1 MTDTHTPAVEPV
13 SGGDATPALH
23 ALAHPREDYAYA
35 FLDAFAKRELRR
47 RTLKAI
53 AIPGYQVPYAS
64 RELPIA
70 RGWGTGGL
78 QISLALVGPESVV
91 KVIDQG
97 SDDSVNAA
105 NLRRFI
111 TRMSGAATT
120 TDALACTLLQSRH
133 RIPEEVLREGQVL
146 ILQVPDPEPLRAVQS
161 DSSAAHQMHADAD
174 YGQMWLVLYE
184 QLVRYKQ
191 YLQGASYPSLV
202 NGRYLISPSPIP
214 RWDTP
219 KLHQAAHLT
228 LLAAGREKRLYAV
241 PPYTDVRPLEFHDVP
256 FAVEDQR
263 GWRDEALNAVHKF
276 MNELP
281 QADGTSRYELSDSG
295 YAEKLALVR
304 DGQPERAPGPTYYD
318 DEGNFYHAGYLRP
331 PVRPE

>member
-1 MTDTHTPAVEPV
+1 MTTRLEELSSQPDGY
-13 SGGDATPALH
+13 S
-23 ALAHPREDYAYA
+23 YA
-35 FLDAFAKRELRR
+35 FLDAYAKRELRR

-78 QISLALVGPESVV
+78 QVTLSLVGPESIV

-97 SDDSVNAA
+97 ADDSVNAA

-111 TRMSGAATT
+111 TRMSGADTT
-120 TDALACTLLQSRH
+120 TDATQATLLQSRH
-133 RIPEEVLREGQVL
+133 RIPEEVMGEGQIL
-146 ILQVPDPEPLRAVQS
+146 ILQVPDPEPLRAVQA
-161 DSSAAHQMHADAD
+161 DSSKTHEMHADAD

-191 YLQGASYPSLV
+191 YIQGASYPSLV
-202 NGRYLISPSPIP
+202 NGRYVISPSPIP

-228 LLAAGREKRLYAV
+228 LLSAGREKRLYAV
-241 PPYTDVRPLEFHDVP
+241 PPYTDVYPLEFSDIP
-256 FAVEDQR
+256 FQVEDQR
-263 GWRDEALNAVHKF
+263 GWVSLRTGAQNKF
-276 MNELP
+276 MNEIP
-281 QADGTSRYELSDSG
+281 QADGSALYELSDTG
-295 YAEKLALVR
+295 YLEKLIAS
-304 DGQPERAPGPTYYD
+304 DAAPAPTYYD
-318 DEGNFYHAGYLRP
+318 NEGQFYHAGYLKP
-331 PVRPE
+331 PVTPA

>member
-1 MTDTHTPAVEPV
+1 MTTFNQLEQ
-13 SGGDATPALH
+13 
-23 ALAHPREDYAYA
+23 LAAPREDFAYG
-35 FLDAFAKRELRR
+35 FLDSYAKRELRR

-78 QISLALVGPESVV
+78 QVSLALVGPESVV

-97 SDDSVNAA
+97 ADDSVNAA

-111 TRMSGAATT
+111 QRMSGASSTRDTLAATI
-120 TDALACTLLQSRH
+120 LQSRH
-133 RIPEEVLREGQVL
+133 RIPEEIMREGQVL
-146 ILQVPDPEPLRAVQS
+146 VLQVPDPEPLRAVES
-161 DSSAAHQMHADAD
+161 DSSQAHQMHADAD

-191 YLQGASYPSLV
+191 YLQGASYPSMV
-202 NGRYLISPSPIP
+202 HGRYMISPSPIP

-228 LLAAGREKRLYAV
+228 LLSAGREKRLYAV
-241 PPYTDVRPLEFHDVP
+241 PPYTDVYPLEFEDVP
-256 FAVEDQR
+256 FQVEDQR
-263 GWRDEALNAVHKF
+263 TWADQQTGVHHKF
-276 MNELP
+276 MNEIP
-281 QADGTSRYELSDSG
+281 QADGSATYELSDSG
-295 YAEKLALVR
+295 YLEKLIAKLRGETVSI
-304 DGQPERAPGPTYYD
+304 GSTYYD
-318 DEGNFYHAGYLRP
+318 EEGEFYHDGYLKP
-331 PVRPE
+331 PVQPQVTYDA

>member
-1 MTDTHTPAVEPV
+1 MTQTLESLAPPV
-13 SGGDATPALH
+13 GTYSYG
-23 ALAHPREDYAYA
+23 

-97 SDDSVNAA
+97 ADDSVNAA

-111 TRMSGAATT
+111 TRMSGASTT
-120 TDALACTLLQSRH
+120 TDALAATILQSRH
-133 RIPEEVLREGQVL
+133 RIPEEILREYQTLV
-146 ILQVPDPEPLRAVQS
+146 LQVPDPEPLRAVES
-161 DSSAAHQMHADAD
+161 DSSVAHEMHADAN

-184 QLVRYKQ
+184 QLVRFKQ
-191 YLQGASYPSLV
+191 YVQGASYPALV
-202 NGRYLISPSPIP
+202 NGRYMISPSPIP
-214 RWDTP
+214 RWDNP

-228 LLAAGREKRLYAV
+228 ILAAGREKRVYAV
-241 PPYTDVRPLEFHDVP
+241 PPYTDVRSLEFDDVP
-256 FAVEDQR
+256 FMVEDQR
-263 GWRDEALNAVHKF
+263 GWVCLRTGATNKF
-276 MNELP
+276 MNEIPL
-281 QADGTSRYELSDSG
+281 ADGSAGYELSDTG
-295 YAEKLALVR
+295 YIEKLLAKQR
-304 DGQPERAPGPTYYD
+304 GTGAGPGPTYYD
-318 DEGNFYHAGYLRP
+318 DEGNFYHDGIVQRP
-331 PVRPE
+331 QDV

>member
-1 MTDTHTPAVEPV
+1 MTSQTLST
-13 SGGDATPALH
+13 
-23 ALAHPREDYAYA
+23 LAPLAADYSYG

-97 SDDSVNAA
+97 ADDSVNAA

-111 TRMSGAATT
+111 VRMSGAQTT
-120 TDALACTLLQSRH
+120 TDALAATLLQSRH
-133 RIPEEVLREGQVL
+133 RIPEEVMREGQILV
-146 ILQVPDPEPLRAVQS
+146 LQVPDPEPLRAVES
-161 DSSAAHQMHADAD
+161 NSSITHEMHADAN

-191 YLQGASYPSLV
+191 YVQGASYPSLV

-241 PPYTDVRPLEFHDVP
+241 PPYTEVRPLEFEDIP
-256 FAVEDQR
+256 FMVEDQR
-263 GWRDEALNAVHKF
+263 GWVCVRTGVTHKF
-276 MNELP
+276 MNEIPL
-281 QADGTSRYELSDSG
+281 ADGTAGYELSDSG
-295 YAEKLALVR
+295 YAEKLLAAHN
-304 DGQPERAPGPTYYD
+304 GTAAPDTTYYD
-318 DEGNFYHAGYLRP
+318 NEGQFYHAGIVHPLTTD
-331 PVRPE
+331 